1 MATKLTRRQVISGAT
16 LAAVAGTAAN
26 FGGLLPALADV
37 TINPDSNT
45 QRDTLVVLF
54 LRGGADGLNVVVPY
68 ADDDY
73 HKARPTLALAAP
85 NNLKQPV
92 GARVLALDDYF
103 GLHPALTPLHSLYH
117 EGKMAVVQAV
127 GSGDQTRSHFE
138 AMSTME
144 RGLAQEAGLASGW
157 LARHLSSTAKD
168 VQSPLR
174 AVAVDDTMPD
184 SLRGATNATALRN
197 LSTYRLTAHDISAP
211 GKDVYHAKESRE
223 AAFASTL
230 DALYKDI
237 GNREQGTG
245 ATSSGHSSSPLLPF
259 SSSPSLV
266 QQAGQETLAALEAIK
281 RLDPANYRPAA
292 GANYPVDIIGDGFR
306 QAACLI
312 KGNLG
317 VEVVSLDMNG
327 WDTHY
332 GQGRDAGLQPNLLR
346 LLGEALGAFVTDLGK
361 QFENTTIVVMT
372 EFGRRVGENFSLG
385 TDHGRASFMWLL
397 GGGVKGGKVYARW
410 PGLSKQKG
418 QLEDDGDLRV
428 TTDYRD
434 VLSEVLTKRLNNA
447 KLAEVF
453 PNYTPK
459 AHGILKP
466 LT

>member
-16 LAAVAGTAAN
+16 LAAVAGTAAK

-37 TINPDSNT
+37 TINPDKDA

-73 HKARPTLALAAP
+73 HKARPTLALATP
-85 NNLKQPV
+85 NNLTQPTA
-92 GARVLALDDYF
+92 ARVLALDDYF
-103 GLHPALTPLHSLYH
+103 GLHPALKPLHSLYH

-168 VQSPLR
+168 VESPLR
-174 AVAVDDTMPD
+174 AVAIDDTMPD

-211 GKDVYHAKESRE
+211 GKDVYHAKEPRE

-230 DALYKDI
+230 DALYKGT
-237 GNREQGTG
+237 GNRII
-245 ATSSGHSSSPLLPF
+245 HSPTTQRPNDPMTQ
-259 SSSPSLV
+259 SPSLV
-266 QQAGQETLAALEAIK
+266 QQAGQETLAALEAIN

-317 VEVVSLDMNG
+317 VEVVSLDMLG

-332 GQGRDAGLQPNLLR
+332 GQGRDSGLQPNLLR

-372 EFGRRVGENFSLG
+372 EFGRRVGENYSLG

-410 PGLSKQKG
+410 PGLSKQKR

-434 VLSEVLTKRLNNA
+434 VLSEIVTKRLNNA
-447 KLAEVF
+447 KVAEVF

-459 AHGILKP
+459 AHGIFKP
-466 LT
+466 MT